1 MSVGSLQV
9 QDFFTSQSST
19 KRSAVAS
26 RRLAHDILLKCAPTS
41 GAWRILSLS
50 AFTRRVLIITL
61 EPISRKM
68 AGPAIRAVEI
78 GKQLA
83 SDHEVTVFSPC
94 ASDYKSA
101 KEIFDHANFRLHC
114 QGSKSDLYRLAQN
127 QDIIFIQG
135 NVLKPYPALV
145 DLGKYLVVDLYDP
158 FLLSVLAQFEVDS
171 VSASSSYRLMH
182 QVLKKH
188 MINADFSVCA
198 SERQL
203 DYWLGR
209 YCAIGRLTPEMYGFD
224 RSFRKL
230 IDVVPFGLPDRAPE
244 RTGFGMRNKVD
255 GIGSDD
261 FVLLWGGGIWEWFD
275 PLTII
280 EAVAQVS
287 QRHASVKLYFMGYQS
302 PNPQVGLMQ
311 MSVKA
316 KELAERL
323 NVLNKNVFF
332 SDSWTA
338 YEDRVNCLLDADVAV
353 SAHFDLPE
361 TRFSFRTRIL
371 DYFWAGLPILTTCGD
386 ELAERVEREGAGYA
400 LPYQDVAAWASAIE
414 KLMLSKNS
422 AGASEAGGAGSEIEE
437 MASASMKIG
446 EAYRWSEVVGPIRQF
461 CADPYHAPTFKK
473 IKMPNIVER
482 ASAVLERG
490 GKELLIKRSTE
501 IIKDVLRG

>member
-1 MSVGSLQV
+1 
-9 QDFFTSQSST
+9 
-19 KRSAVAS
+19 
-26 RRLAHDILLKCAPTS
+26 
-41 GAWRILSLS
+41 
-50 AFTRRVLIITL
+50 
-61 EPISRKM
+61 M

-83 SDHEVTVFSPC
+83 NEHEVTVFSPC
-94 ASDYKSA
+94 ASDYKSG
-101 KEIFDHANFRLHC
+101 KQLFEHDNFKLHC
-114 QGSKSDLYRLAQN
+114 QGSKADLYRLAQN
-127 QDIIFIQG
+127 QDIIFVQG
-135 NVLKPYPALV
+135 NVLKPYPALA

-198 SERQL
+198 SEKQL

-230 IDVVPFGLPDRAPE
+230 IDVVPFGLPEQAPQ
-244 RTGFGMRNKVD
+244 RTGAGIRNEIS
-255 GIGSDD
+255 GIGVDD

-287 QRHASVKLYFMGYQS
+287 QKNPSVKLYFMGYQS

-316 KELAERL
+316 KDLAERL

-332 SDSWTA
+332 SESWTA
-338 YEDRVNCLLDADVAV
+338 YEERVNCLLDADVAV
-353 SAHFDLPE
+353 SAHFDSPE

-386 ELAERVEREGAGYA
+386 ELAEKIERGRAGYA
-400 LPYQDVAAWASAIE
+400 LPYQDVNAWALAIE
-414 KLMLSKNS
+414 KLLLSKQS
-422 AGASEAGGAGSEIEE
+422 AASTHSGAGTEIVE
-437 MASASMKIG
+437 MAAASLKLG
-446 EAYRWSEVVGPIRQF
+446 ESYRWNTVVEPIRRF

-490 GKELLIKRSTE
+490 GKELLIKRSSE

>member
-1 MSVGSLQV
+1 MI
-9 QDFFTSQSST
+9 FFSN
-19 KRSAVAS
+19 
-26 RRLAHDILLKCAPTS
+26 APAS

-61 EPISRKM
+61 EPISKKM

-83 SDHEVTVFSPC
+83 LDHEVTVFSPC
-94 ASDYKSA
+94 PSDYKNA
-101 KEIFDHANFRLHC
+101 KELFEHDNFKLHC
-114 QGSKSDLYRLAQN
+114 QGSKADLYRLAQN
-127 QDIIFIQG
+127 QDIIFVQG
-135 NVLKPYPALV
+135 NVLKPYPGLA

-198 SERQL
+198 SEKQL

-230 IDVVPFGLPDRAPE
+230 IDVVPFGLPDQPPL
-244 RTGFGMRNKVD
+244 RTGNGIREKVA
-255 GIGSDD
+255 GIGKDD

-280 EAVAQVS
+280 EAVARVAQKHS
-287 QRHASVKLYFMGYQS
+287 SVKLYFMGYQS

-316 KELAERL
+316 RDLAERL
-323 NVLNKNVFF
+323 NVLDKNVFF

-338 YEDRVNCLLDADVAV
+338 YEERVNCLLDADVAV
-353 SAHFDLPE
+353 SAHFDSPE

-371 DYFWAGLPILTTCGD
+371 DYFWAGLPILTTRGD
-386 ELAERVEREGAGYA
+386 ELAERIEREQAGYA
-400 LPYQDVAAWASAIE
+400 LPYQDVNAWAYSIE
-414 KLMLSKNS
+414 KLLLSKL
-422 AGASEAGGAGSEIEE
+422 GAASTESGGAGSEIEE
-437 MASASMKIG
+437 MAAASMKLG
-446 EAYRWSEVVGPIRQF
+446 ESYRWSSAVEPIRQF
-461 CADPYHAPTFKK
+461 CADPYHAPTFKR

-482 ASAVLERG
+482 GFAVMERG
-490 GKELLIKRSTE
+490 GKELFIKRSTE